1 MSEIVDLTDEEHEL
15 KVWINRRPLSKPSVR
30 MGPGRGGPK
39 GYFRMF
45 TDNEARREMNAVKEV
60 VQQAATNQG
69 FSPIP
74 RDKPVK
80 VTIWCML
87 KRPTTDFASK
97 KRGIGRLK
105 ACATCHALTA
115 VPVKPDNDN
124 LAKLLLDAV
133 KGVLYE
139 DDAQVVNLQII
150 KLRDN
155 EGLCEGRIAIQVGIC
170 KTPISEM
177 LPNF

>member
-1 MSEIVDLTDEEHEL
+1 M
-15 KVWINRRPLSKPSVR
+15 
-30 MGPGRGGPK
+30 
-39 GYFRMF
+39 
-45 TDNEARREMNAVKEV
+45 
-60 VQQAATNQG
+60 
-69 FSPIP
+69 
-74 RDKPVK
+74 
-80 VTIWCML
+80 
-87 KRPTTDFASK
+87 
-97 KRGIGRLK
+97 
-105 ACATCHALTA
+105 
-115 VPVKPDNDN
+115 KPDNDN

-139 DDAQVVNLQII
+139 DDAQVVDLQII